1 MFFRGNRSLIL
12 LPLVFVAVFV
22 RGTSPATP
30 DSHRVD
36 KVGCGISESAL
47 AERVFEGVEKR
58 IEVRFTVQEND
69 VLGLRAIG
77 RSELDTICEAA
88 KCTIIHSEPDT
99 CFDSYI
105 LSESSLFVFR
115 DRMMIKTCGTTLP
128 LNGVQAMFDAADQ
141 YNIKPLDMTY
151 SRSSFVF
158 PDLQLFPHDSLDN
171 ELKFLK
177 DMESTLGK
185 VISEETFILGD
196 IGETYWVVHNKKFD
210 EPSSVLKRQQVMVD
224 CIMTGLAP
232 EARDV
237 YWKDMRFPDS
247 HNDAAMSV
255 SIESFEKSLRIVGK
269 SFDPCG
275 FSANAHG
282 SNNENYMTVHVTPE
296 EGFSYASVE
305 AVFNGKFEQA
315 QLDGFVQKVVDA
327 FRPKNLL
334 VTLMSQGTEHIEL
347 GHIVDPIEPAEYN
360 RESFGEREFSGDAC
374 ASNLHVS
381 AYRFV
386 RPDGTAVS
394 TSPSMP

>member
-1 MFFRGNRSLIL
+1 MADAL
-12 LPLVFVAVFV
+12 
-22 RGTSPATP
+22 
-30 DSHRVD
+30 
-36 KVGCGISESAL
+36 GCEVPESAS

-69 VLGLRAIG
+69 ILGLRAIS
-77 RSELDTICEAA
+77 RYDLDSICIAA
-88 KCTIIHSEPDT
+88 RCTIIHSEPDT

-128 LNGVQAMFDAADQ
+128 LSALTAMFDAADQ

-171 ELKFLK
+171 ELQYLNS
-177 DMESTLGK
+177 MEATVGK
-185 VISEETFILGD
+185 VISQETFILGD
-196 IGETYWVVHNKKFD
+196 SQGTYWLVHNKRFD
-210 EPSSVLKRQQVMVD
+210 EPASVPKRQQVMVD
-224 CIMTGLAP
+224 CIMTGLAS

-237 YWKDMRFPDS
+237 YWKDMQFSDVK
-247 HNDAAMSV
+247 NDETMSA
-255 SIESFEKSLRIVGK
+255 SIESFEKSLRVVGK

-305 AVFNGKFEQA
+305 AVFNGMFEQA
-315 QLDGFVQKVVDA
+315 RLDRFVQEVVDV
-327 FRPKNLL
+327 FRPKNIMI
-334 VTLMSQGTEHIEL
+334 TLMSQGIQEIGV
-347 GHIVDPIEPAEYN
+347 GHIVDPVEPAEYH
-360 RESFGEREFSGDAC
+360 RDSLGERELAGDAC
-374 ASNLHVS
+374 ASKLRVS

-386 RPDGTAVS
+386 RRDVAGS
-394 TSPSMP
+394 DTSPSLP